1 MPVKSRKK
9 IMSIIL
15 KRKGYIGYLP
25 LIEKKLPGG
34 LKFIKYPK
42 QDRDKHSCIKGAGK
56 DYPEC

>member
-1 MPVKSRKK
+1 
-9 IMSIIL
+9 MSIIL